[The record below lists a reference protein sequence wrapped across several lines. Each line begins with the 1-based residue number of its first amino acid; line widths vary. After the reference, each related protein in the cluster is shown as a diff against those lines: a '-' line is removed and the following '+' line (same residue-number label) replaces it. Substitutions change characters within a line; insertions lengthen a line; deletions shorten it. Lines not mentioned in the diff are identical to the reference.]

1 MLDQAPLGSAA
12 TLRPPLD
19 RAAQNP
25 LFRLLATLVAVASL
39 NALAGCSAGEEAQP
53 PHWDSGSSSG
63 SAMVAYIRG
72 IGQTDFN
79 PSVEPGVAIYVDD
92 VYYST
97 IAGNLLDLLDLDRVE
112 VLRGPQGT
120 LAGRNAIGGAIKLF
134 TRMGPFRHDKL
145 HPTGSQRA
153 AKILACLPPVDAA
166 SDSGEAR
173 AADSADVTM
182 IELTDMARATLHGSV
197 RVSIDGRPVGTLS
210 TVGLTNPLRI
220 RGLRAGEHRY
230 ELVVQVFTVDELL
243 TINPSGSVRGGGIV
257 MVERGAP
264 LEVTWAADEAPTL
277 RPATAP
283 ARTEA
288 APR

>member
-1 MLDQAPLGSAA
+1 MRSMALGWLAVAALSGVVQPARAQQALAHVRMVA
-12 TLRPPLD
+12 TDTLRD
-19 RAAQNP
+19 
-25 LFRLLATLVAVASL
+25 VAVTQREGGRSVIYYNPELIARVGPL
-39 NALAGCSAGEEAQP
+39 LQEFFIAHEYGHVYYGHTGGALAEPGSRDEQRRVRQELEADCYAAVQLAR
-53 PHWDSGSSSG
+53 SG
-63 SAMVAYIRG
+63 R
-72 IGQTDFN
+72 T
-79 PSVEPGVAIYVDD
+79 SVEA
-92 VYYST
+92 
-97 IAGNLLDLLDLDRVE
+97 
-112 VLRGPQGT
+112 
-120 LAGRNAIGGAIKLF
+120 AIKLF

>member
-1 MLDQAPLGSAA
+1 MALGWLAVAALSGVVQPARAQQALAHVRMVA
-12 TLRPPLD
+12 TDTLRD
-19 RAAQNP
+19 
-25 LFRLLATLVAVASL
+25 VAVTQREGGRSVIYYNPELIARVGPL
-39 NALAGCSAGEEAQP
+39 LQEFFIAHEYGHVYYGHTGGALAEPGSRDEQRRVRQELEADCYAAVQLAR
-53 PHWDSGSSSG
+53 SG
-63 SAMVAYIRG
+63 R
-72 IGQTDFN
+72 T
-79 PSVEPGVAIYVDD
+79 SVEA
-92 VYYST
+92 
-97 IAGNLLDLLDLDRVE
+97 
-112 VLRGPQGT
+112 
-120 LAGRNAIGGAIKLF
+120 AIKLF

>member
-1 MLDQAPLGSAA
+1 MRSMALGWLAVAALSGVVQPARAQQALAHVRMVA
-12 TLRPPLD
+12 TDTLRD
-19 RAAQNP
+19 
-25 LFRLLATLVAVASL
+25 VAVTQREGGRSVIYYNPELIARVGPL
-39 NALAGCSAGEEAQP
+39 LQEFFIAHEYGHVYYGHTGGALAEPGSRDEQRRVRQELEADCYAAVQLAR
-53 PHWDSGSSSG
+53 SG
-63 SAMVAYIRG
+63 R
-72 IGQTDFN
+72 T
-79 PSVEPGVAIYVDD
+79 SVEA
-92 VYYST
+92 
-97 IAGNLLDLLDLDRVE
+97 
-112 VLRGPQGT
+112 
-120 LAGRNAIGGAIKLF
+120 AIKLF

-283 ARTEA
+283 TRTEA

>member
-1 MLDQAPLGSAA
+1 MRSMALGWLAVAALSGVVQPARAQQALAHVRMVA
-12 TLRPPLD
+12 TDTLRD
-19 RAAQNP
+19 
-25 LFRLLATLVAVASL
+25 VAVTQREGGRSVIYYNPELIARVGPL
-39 NALAGCSAGEEAQP
+39 LQEFFIAHEYGHVYYGHTGGALAEPGSRDEQRRVRQELEADCYAAVQLAR
-53 PHWDSGSSSG
+53 SG
-63 SAMVAYIRG
+63 R
-72 IGQTDFN
+72 T
-79 PSVEPGVAIYVDD
+79 SVEA
-92 VYYST
+92 
-97 IAGNLLDLLDLDRVE
+97 
-112 VLRGPQGT
+112 
-120 LAGRNAIGGAIKLF
+120 AIKLF

-243 TINPSGSVRGGGIV
+243 TINPSGSVHGGGIV

>member
-1 MLDQAPLGSAA
+1 MRSMALGWLAVAALSGVVQPARAQQALAHVRMVA
-12 TLRPPLD
+12 TDTLRD
-19 RAAQNP
+19 
-25 LFRLLATLVAVASL
+25 VAVTQREGGRSVIYYNPELIARVGPL
-39 NALAGCSAGEEAQP
+39 LQEFFIAHEYGHVYYGHTGGALAEPGSRDEQRRVRQELEADCYAAVQLAR
-53 PHWDSGSSSG
+53 SG
-63 SAMVAYIRG
+63 R
-72 IGQTDFN
+72 T
-79 PSVEPGVAIYVDD
+79 SVEA
-92 VYYST
+92 
-97 IAGNLLDLLDLDRVE
+97 
-112 VLRGPQGT
+112 
-120 LAGRNAIGGAIKLF
+120 AIKLF

-230 ELVVQVFTVDELL
+230 EQVVQVFTVDELL

-283 ARTEA
+283 TRTEA